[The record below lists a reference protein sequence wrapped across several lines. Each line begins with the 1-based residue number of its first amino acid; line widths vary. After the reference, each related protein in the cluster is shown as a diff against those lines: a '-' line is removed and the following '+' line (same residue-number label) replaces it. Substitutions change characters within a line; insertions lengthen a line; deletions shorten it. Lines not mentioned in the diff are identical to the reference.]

1 MKSESAQGNSFTI
14 LGSSSGEPNPTRSCS
29 GYVLQVGESLTLI
42 DCGGG
47 VSSSFLR
54 SGFDPRAVKRVF
66 ISHSHP
72 DHVCDLPLFIQMIHL
87 SRRTNPL
94 DIYLPEEFVVPFQIT
109 MRAMYLIPERF
120 AFPLSIYGYEDGFE
134 FKDSIHLRAIGNSH
148 LKRLA
153 YDIQRLG
160 LANKMQ
166 CCSFKIDVGDK
177 SVFYS
182 ADIGE
187 FSDVSRHLDGCD
199 YVVMELTHVDL
210 DEFFVFAPNLT
221 DTRFV
226 ITHLSEDSGTEEIVE
241 RARAEGI
248 SNLVI
253 AEDGMRLPL

>member
-1 MKSESAQGNSFTI
+1 MRSESDQRNSFTI
-14 LGSSSGEPNPTRSCS
+14 LGSGSGEPSPTRSCS

-47 VSSSFLR
+47 VSASFLR
-54 SGFDPRAVKRVF
+54 SGFDPRAVKRIL

-120 AFPLSIYGYEDGFE
+120 AFPLSIYGYEDGFV
-134 FKDSIHLRAIGNSH
+134 FRDSFHLQAIGNSH
-148 LKRLA
+148 LERLA

-160 LANKMQ
+160 LANRMQ
-166 CCSFKIDVGDK
+166 CHSFKIDIGGK

-187 FSDVSRHLDGCD
+187 FGDIAGYLEGCD

-210 DEFFVFAPNLT
+210 DEFFAYVPKLGAAKFI
-221 DTRFV
+221 
-226 ITHLSEDSGTEEIVE
+226 ITHLSDDSATEELLD
-241 RARAEGI
+241 RANAAGVT
-248 SNLVI
+248 NLVI
-253 AEDGMRLPL
+253 AEDGMKLPL